1 MQVISGRKDE
11 EKPNRP
17 VRCLSIMIE
26 LDDSSQ
32 QNCRGDRR
40 KARNNKGADKI
51 VVANN
56 IGNQAGAPREKRVKP
71 SFHHAG
77 RVVAKL
83 RDLQI
88 VKRIPAI
95 PNVEPAQ
102 PPWKW
107 FIFQNAKAL
116 RAKDKQQDF
125 HRDHPS
131 NDKPVVGG

>member
-17 VRCLSIMIE
+17 VRGLSVMVE

-40 KARNNKGADKI
+40 KAGNNKGADKI
-51 VVANN
+51 VFAND
-56 IGNQAGAPREKRVKP
+56 IGNQAGAPREERIKP
-71 SFHHAG
+71 CLHHAG

-83 RDLQI
+83 GDLQI

-95 PNVEPAQ
+95 PNVQPTEPLG
-102 PPWKW
+102 KR
-107 FIFQNAKAL
+107 FIFQNTETF
-116 RAKDKQQDF
+116 RATDKEQNFDILEENTYE
-125 HRDHPS
+125 S
-131 NDKPVVGG
+131 